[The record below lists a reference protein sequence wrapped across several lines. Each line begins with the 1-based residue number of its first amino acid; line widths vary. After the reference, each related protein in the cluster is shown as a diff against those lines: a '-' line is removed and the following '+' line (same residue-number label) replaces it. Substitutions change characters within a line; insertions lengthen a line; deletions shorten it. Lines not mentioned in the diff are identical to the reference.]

1 MHCMYTCIVH
11 YDILCHAALTEDGD
25 QLYHMPEAWPK
36 FTTAALLSTAADKA
50 LKRIVHVS
58 QLT

>member
-1 MHCMYTCIVH
+1 MSLRCGG
-11 YDILCHAALTEDGD
+11 EDGD

-36 FTTAALLSTAADKA
+36 FTTTALLSTAADKA
-50 LKRIVHVS
+50 LMHIVHVS